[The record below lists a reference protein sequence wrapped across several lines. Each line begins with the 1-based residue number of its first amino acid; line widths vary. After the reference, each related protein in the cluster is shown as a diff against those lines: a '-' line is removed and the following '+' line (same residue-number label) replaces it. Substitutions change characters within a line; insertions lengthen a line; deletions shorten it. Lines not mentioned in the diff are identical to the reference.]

1 MGSFRQQGGNS
12 TYTGRALMEVEVVVV
27 VMMVVE
33 EELVVVEVL
42 LMIVP
47 HMDMI
52 RLWSF
57 KGREYCWCTDL
68 LSWA

>member
-1 MGSFRQQGGNS
+1 
-12 TYTGRALMEVEVVVV
+12 MEVEVVVV
-27 VMMVVE
+27 VMMVE

-57 KGREYCWCTDL
+57 KGREYCWCAEI
-68 LSWA
+68 LSGA